1 MAEIKIREIEE
12 NDLEKGFLES
22 LDFLRKA
29 SDIDK
34 NKAKEIFLKILD
46 DETTNNMPLNI
57 IEEAKKEF
65 DERLIKIDWEKYHD
79 DRPFNP
85 SALSL
90 YKWAPIADELKT
102 LDVLAHPAAIQGPAD
117 ASSVKVEDW
126 DNMFAVNVRVTML
139 TNQNAFKYMKKN
151 GSGSIINFGSISG
164 LRPEPSASAYSAAKG
179 AVHSWTR
186 TAAGTWG
193 KHNIRVNAILPAIAT
208 PMYYAARER
217 STDEENTVAHWRN
230 SVPIALGQE
239 YGDPDND
246 LAPVMV
252 FFASDAS
259 KFITGQLI
267 PVDGGQTAGL

>member
-1 MAEIKIREIEE
+1 MLEGKKIIVTGSASGMGQATLKAYVKAGANVVGMDISDDKGKDISKNINNHGPGTCSFIHIDVSDEDSVK
-12 NDLEKGFLES
+12 NAFYLALE
-22 LDFLRKA
+22 
-29 SDIDK
+29 
-34 NKAKEIFLKILD
+34 
-46 DETTNNMPLNI
+46 
-57 IEEAKKEF
+57 
-65 DERLIKIDWEKYHD
+65 
-79 DRPFNP
+79 
-85 SALSL
+85 
-90 YKWAPIADELKT
+90 ELKT

-126 DNMFAVNVRVTML
+126 DNMFAVNVRGTML

-230 SVPIALGQE
+230 SVPNSLGQE